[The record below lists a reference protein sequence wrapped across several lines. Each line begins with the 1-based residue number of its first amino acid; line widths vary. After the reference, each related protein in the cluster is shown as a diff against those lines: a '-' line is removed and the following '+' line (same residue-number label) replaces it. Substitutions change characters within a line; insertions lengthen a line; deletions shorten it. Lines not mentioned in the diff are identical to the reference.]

1 MVRAWCFHYR
11 GLGIVPGWGT
21 KILQAVQCSQ
31 KKKKDEISEIY
42 KSLGTWLVQYLVVVI
57 SWYFVLFVHHPS
69 ERWGSSAVFQTAKGG
84 GSKSDSQ
91 LCFVYIFHMEHKVST
106 SLVHSFICSTNIY
119 RPLLYN
125 KCLQTFI
132 TLLTCIYLTLTVTVH
147 EGTGSGS
154 WVHWVLCAYLLGE

>member
-1 MVRAWCFHYR
+1 MQ
-11 GLGIVPGWGT
+11 P
-21 KILQAVQCSQ
+21 K

-91 LCFVYIFHMEHKVST
+91 LCFVYIFVMEHIVST
-106 SLVHSFICSTNIY
+106 SFVHSFICSTNIY
-119 RPLLYN
+119 GARLVLQRTMTWADPRQTMAGNKDRIWAPL
-125 KCLQTFI
+125 CFSGPSWGCPASHIWREQRG
-132 TLLTCIYLTLTVTVH
+132 IYKSIRSIPRTIMDR
-147 EGTGSGS
+147 
-154 WVHWVLCAYLLGE
+154 LGYPRS